1 MLSNKKYLGLQ
12 DHNSRY
18 PMMEEIP
25 SYTCINVLFFFLG
38 VFEHEGSKILT
49 TILLNIWAQIMRYHN
64 IMRLMGL
71 LNKEDRWQKILKSW
85 VHGGAKGNKYQIGE
99 WLVMLTNECLVNF
112 SPLFSLWQIMLPLF
126 LTVSSS
132 VLSFSLWRRTCCCEH
147 KFLINCF
154 HRIH

>member
-112 SPLFSLWQIMLPLF
+112 SPLFSL
-126 LTVSSS
+126 
-132 VLSFSLWRRTCCCEH
+132 
-147 KFLINCF
+147 
-154 HRIH
+154 